1 MKFIPRQPRE
11 GINVSETHPLM
22 EAGFLVAGLAAIFFG
37 IVLFLVF
44 LLEIVLLFV
53 PPETETSLFSEFLPD
68 DLVAVASDDAR
79 LENTRALLERL
90 AAHLELSGLALRL
103 EITDADSPNAMAF
116 PGGLIVVTSALL
128 DAAESENELAF
139 VLGHELG
146 HFNNRDHLRRLG
158 RASLVAIVFSALVGG
173 ESGSGFGLT
182 IARLTELSFDRGQE
196 RDADE
201 FGLQLVNAEFGHVA
215 ESWRFFERLEQ
226 EGADDAL
233 AYLSTHPS
241 ASSRIADLK
250 SIAAASDWS
259 TEGDVTPLP

>member
-22 EAGFLVAGLAAIFFG
+22 EAGFLVAGLSAIFFG

-44 LLEIVLLFV
+44 VLEIVLLFV
-53 PPETETSLFSEFLPD
+53 PPETETSLFADFLPD
-68 DLVAVASDDAR
+68 DLVAVASEDHR
-79 LENTRALLERL
+79 LDETRALLDRL
-90 AAHLELSGLALRL
+90 AARLELSGLAVRL
-103 EITDADSPNAMAF
+103 EITEAGTPNAMAF

-146 HFNNRDHLRRLG
+146 HFKNRDHLRRLG
-158 RASLVAIVFSALVGG
+158 RTSLVAIVFTALVGG

-182 IARLTELSFDRGQE
+182 IARLTELSFDREQE
-196 RDADE
+196 READE
-201 FGLQLVNAEFGHVA
+201 FGLKLVNAEFGHVA

-226 EGADDAL
+226 GSAGEAL

-241 ASSRIADLK
+241 ADSRINDLK
-250 SIAAASDWS
+250 SIAAANGWS
-259 TEGDVTPLP
+259 VAGDATRLR